1 MATHYQGPEE
11 EIRSLNAFIKLTRA
25 ANSVMSYLAATGAY
39 SDLTIT
45 QFGVLETLYHLGP
58 LPHCEISAK
67 QLKSTGNMTLVIDNL
82 EKRGLVKRVRSQDD
96 RRVVTVHLTSEGEA
110 LISAIFPQ
118 HVERIVELMGA
129 LNAEEQEE
137 LGRLCKKLGISLA
150 ERVHPA

>member
-1 MATHYQGPEE
+1 MATHYQGSEE
-11 EIRSLNAFIKLTRA
+11 ETRSLNTFIKLTRA
-25 ANSVMSYLAATGAY
+25 ANSVMSYLAAAGAY

-96 RRVVTVHLTSEGEA
+96 RRVVTVHLTHEGEEM
-110 LISAIFPQ
+110 ISAIFPQ
-118 HVERIVELMGA
+118 HVGRIVELMGE

-150 ERVHPA
+150 ERIHPA

>member
-1 MATHYQGPEE
+1 
-11 EIRSLNAFIKLTRA
+11 
-25 ANSVMSYLAATGAY
+25 
-39 SDLTIT
+39 
-45 QFGVLETLYHLGP
+45 VLETLYHLGP

-82 EKRGLVKRVRSQDD
+82 EKPGLVKRVRSQDD
-96 RRVVTVHLTSEGEA
+96 RRVVTVHLTPEGEA

-118 HVERIVELMGA
+118 HVGRIVELMGA

-150 ERVHPA
+150 ERVHPAE